1 MRTSWVNA
9 RYQNSNHQ
17 NVRARE
23 GSIMLLKNW
32 FAGLSALRRQK
43 RLRRPRRGGQW
54 RLTNLA
60 AECLETR
67 ALLSNIA
74 VTVQSGVIT
83 LTGDAGD
90 HDVAA
95 AVVNGQLE
103 LTGSN
108 GTDFTFNGSTATTV
122 DIPLTS
128 PIKALHINLLQAGN
142 NNLTFDGTDLPAIS
156 GNVVMQLGDGTN
168 TVVFQDTTVNG
179 IVDVH
184 AGNGG
189 DIIWV
194 LNDSVRGLAVFT
206 GSGNDSILVSNVT
219 LQGPG
224 QGQTGSGSNADL
236 VDGNA
241 GKTGRPLVISTGA
254 GDDTVEVDSVVSAGQ
269 ALGSKWQIFAG
280 DGNNSVTMDSV
291 EDHGFLT
298 ITATGTGNDVV
309 TIIDSSFGKQVA
321 ITLPDGQE
329 QIVLSG
335 DTFGGKVDLVTGTGS
350 GSTISVDDSTFEK
363 VATFTMKGDNA
374 TLNIETADVVGPGT
388 EFQLPVTIALKGASG
403 IVNLG
408 TNTVGNTLTFDKVV
422 HITGGIPAATVNVV
436 DANVTF
442 KKKLQLSNATRV
454 DI

>member
-1 MRTSWVNA
+1 
-9 RYQNSNHQ
+9 
-17 NVRARE
+17 
-23 GSIMLLKNW
+23 MLLKNW
-32 FAGLSALRRQK
+32 FAGLSALRRQS
-43 RLRRPRRGGQW
+43 RLRRPRRGGHW

-90 HDVAA
+90 HTVNA

-108 GTDFTFNGSTATTV
+108 GTDFTFNGNTATTI

-128 PIKALHINLLQAGN
+128 PIKALHVNLLQAGN
-142 NNLTFDGTDLPAIS
+142 NTVTFDGTDLPAIA
-156 GNVVMQLGDGTN
+156 GNVVMQLGDGTD
-168 TVVFQDTTVNG
+168 TIVFQNTTVNG

-189 DIIWV
+189 DTIWV
-194 LNDSVRGLAVFT
+194 LNDALRGLAVVT

-224 QGQTGSGSNADL
+224 QGQTGGGSNADL

-241 GKTGRPLVISTGA
+241 GKTGRPLVISTGL

-269 ALGSKWQIFAG
+269 ALGSKWQIYLG
-280 DGNNSVTMDSV
+280 EGNNIVTMNSCD
-291 EDHGFLT
+291 DHGFLT
-298 ITATGTGNDVV
+298 ITATGTGNDVA
-309 TIIDSSFGKQVA
+309 TITNSSFGKQVA

-335 DTFGGKVDLVTGTGS
+335 DTFGGKVDLGTGTGS
-350 GSTISVDDSTFEK
+350 GSSISIDDSTFDK

-374 TLNIETADVVGPGT
+374 TLNIETTAADGLGT

-403 IVNLG
+403 IINLG
-408 TNTVGNTLTFDKVV
+408 TSAGDTLNFDKVV
-422 HITGGIPAATVNVV
+422 HITGGVPAAIVNVV
-436 DANVTF
+436 DASVTF
-442 KKKLQLSNATRV
+442 QKKLQLSNATRV
-454 DI
+454 DF

>member
-1 MRTSWVNA
+1 
-9 RYQNSNHQ
+9 
-17 NVRARE
+17 
-23 GSIMLLKNW
+23 MLLKNW
-32 FAGLSALRRQK
+32 FAGLSALRHQS

-54 RLTNLA
+54 RLANLA
-60 AECLETR
+60 AECLESR

-90 HDVAA
+90 HTVNA
-95 AVVNGQLE
+95 AVVAGELE
-103 LTGSN
+103 LSGAGVTTFTLN
-108 GTDFTFNGSTATTV
+108 GNPATNVV
-122 DIPLTS
+122 DIPVTD

-142 NNLTFDGTDLPAIS
+142 NTLTFDGANLPTIA
-156 GNVVMQLGDGTN
+156 GNVVMQLGDGTD
-168 TVVFQDTTVNG
+168 TVVFQNTTVNG

-184 AGNGG
+184 AGDGG
-189 DIIWV
+189 DTIWV
-194 LNDSVRGLAVFT
+194 LNDALRGLAVVT

-241 GKTGRPLVISTGA
+241 GKTGRPLVISTGL
-254 GDDTVEVDSVVSAGQ
+254 GDDTVAVDSVVSAGQ
-269 ALGSKWQIFAG
+269 ALGSKWQIFLG
-280 DGNNSVTMDSV
+280 DGNNTVTMDSCD
-291 EDHGFLT
+291 DHGFLT
-298 ITATGTGNDVV
+298 ITATGTENDVATV
-309 TIIDSSFGKQVA
+309 TNSSFGKQVA

-363 VATFTMKGDNA
+363 VATFTMKGGNA
-374 TLNIETADVVGPGT
+374 TLNIETTTADGIGT

-403 IVNLG
+403 TVNLG
-408 TNTVGNTLTFDKVV
+408 TSLGDTLNFDKVV
-422 HITGGIPAATVNVV
+422 HITGGASPVTVNVV

-442 KKKLQLSNATRV
+442 QKKLQLSNATRV
-454 DI
+454 DF

>member
-1 MRTSWVNA
+1 
-9 RYQNSNHQ
+9 
-17 NVRARE
+17 
-23 GSIMLLKNW
+23 MLLKNW
-32 FAGLSALRRQK
+32 FAGLSQSRRQR
-43 RLRRPRRGGQW
+43 RLKRPRYVGHW

-83 LTGDAGD
+83 LTGDSGD
-90 HDVAA
+90 HTVNA

-108 GTDFTFNGSTATTV
+108 GTDFTFNGNTATTV

-142 NNLTFDGTDLPAIS
+142 NALTFDGTNLPAIS
-156 GNVVMQLGDGTN
+156 GNVVMQLGDGTD
-168 TVVFQDTTVNG
+168 TVVFENTTVNG

-189 DIIWV
+189 DSIQV
-194 LNDSVRGLAVFT
+194 LNDSVRGLAIFT

-241 GKTGRPLVISTGA
+241 GKTGHPLVISTGL

-269 ALGSKWQIFAG
+269 ALGSKWKIDVGAG
-280 DGNNSVTMDSV
+280 NDTVTMNSDA
-291 EDHGFLT
+291 DHGFLA

-309 TIIDSSFGKQVA
+309 TINNSSFGKQVA
-321 ITLPDGQE
+321 VSLPDGQE
-329 QIVLSG
+329 QIVLTG
-335 DTFGGKVDLVTGTGS
+335 DTFGGKVDLATGTGI
-350 GSTISVDDSTFEK
+350 GSTISVDDSTFQK
-363 VATFTMKGDNA
+363 VARFTMGGDNA
-374 TLNIETADVVGPGT
+374 VVNIETAAANGAGT
-388 EFQLPVTIALKGASG
+388 EFQLPVFVTLSGASG

-408 TNTVGNTLTFDKVV
+408 TMGGDSLTFDKVV
-422 HITGGIPAATVNVV
+422 HITGGLSAATVNIV

-442 KKKLQLSNATRV
+442 NKKLLLNNATRV
-454 DI
+454 DS

>member
-1 MRTSWVNA
+1 
-9 RYQNSNHQ
+9 
-17 NVRARE
+17 
-23 GSIMLLKNW
+23 MLLKNW
-32 FAGLSALRRQK
+32 FAGLSALRRQS

-54 RLTNLA
+54 RLPNVA
-60 AECLETR
+60 AECLESR

-83 LTGDAGD
+83 LTGDTGD
-90 HDVAA
+90 HTVNA

-108 GTDFTFNGSTATTV
+108 GTDFTFNGNTATTV
-122 DIPLTS
+122 DIPLDS
-128 PIKALHINLLQAGN
+128 PIKALHVNMLQAGN
-142 NNLTFDGTDLPAIS
+142 NALTFDGTNLPTIA
-156 GNVVMQLGDGTN
+156 GNVVMKLGDGSD
-168 TVVFQDTTVNG
+168 TVVFENTTVNG

-189 DIIWV
+189 DTIQV

-206 GSGNDSILVSNVT
+206 GTGNDSILVSNVT

-241 GKTGRPLVISTGA
+241 GKTGQPLVISTGL
-254 GDDTVEVDSVVSAGQ
+254 GDDTVEIDSVVSAGQ
-269 ALGSKWQIFAG
+269 ALGSKWKILLG
-280 DGNNSVTMDSV
+280 DGNNTVTMDSCD
-291 EDHGFLT
+291 DHGFLT
-298 ITATGTGNDVV
+298 ITATGTGNDVA
-309 TIIDSSFGKQVA
+309 TITDSSFGKQVA

-335 DTFGGKVDLVTGTGS
+335 DTFVGRVDLVTGTGS

-374 TLNIETADVVGPGT
+374 ILNIETTTADGIGT

-408 TNTVGNTLTFDKVV
+408 TSGGDALNFDKVV
-422 HITGGIPAATVNVV
+422 HITGGAPAAIVNVV

-442 KKKLQLSNATRV
+442 QKKLQLSNATRV
-454 DI
+454 DF